1 MQHTR
6 LRLAR
11 VLKMWKRALPAPNC
25 HGESCSLEWC
35 LLTSARRRRKMLG
48 IRGRLGGAE
57 NTLKLNLET
66 WFSHKTIPK
75 SVKIFRL
82 RRAKIPKFQIFN
94 TPKKFS
100 FRFGFSNQP
109 GSDRTQN
116 QTLNSCAL
124 RVLLSDGGD
133 FCLAPRQN
141 FWGCETKVYVTE
153 HTIIRIIGSYNVFND
168 FDYENCSFES
178 KSVPTKR
185 AKTEKRYFQNS
196 TRLQRL
202 NW

>member
-1 MQHTR
+1 MMEIFTKRSTNFKHNLICKQSLGTQVKDCASMQHTR

-35 LLTSARRRRKMLG
+35 LLTSARRRRKFLG

-75 SVKIFRL
+75 SVKNFRL

-94 TPKKFS
+94 PPKNLVSVLDFPT
-100 FRFGFSNQP
+100 NQVVT
-109 GSDRTQN
+109 GRRTKPWIP
-116 QTLNSCAL
+116 SP
-124 RVLLSDGGD
+124 LS
-133 FCLAPRQN
+133 
-141 FWGCETKVYVTE
+141 Y
-153 HTIIRIIGSYNVFND
+153 
-168 FDYENCSFES
+168 
-178 KSVPTKR
+178 
-185 AKTEKRYFQNS
+185 
-196 TRLQRL
+196 
-202 NW
+202 